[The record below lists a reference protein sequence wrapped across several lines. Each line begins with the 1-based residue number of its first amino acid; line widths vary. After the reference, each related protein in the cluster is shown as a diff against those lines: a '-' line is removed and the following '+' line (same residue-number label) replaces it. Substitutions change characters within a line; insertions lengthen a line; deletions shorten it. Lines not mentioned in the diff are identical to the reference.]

1 MFSIRLFDVG
11 SALLIGTISSLLLL
25 APTPT
30 HGQSF
35 FWLDVNR
42 AAGTFE
48 VTVSEQAG
56 VPCQDSIG
64 RLQDTIHEK
73 FSLFA
78 MSVDHHDHDHHDH
91 NHDDSHDGSSDHS
104 KYDHENYKKKN
115 GNNGQ
120 HGNMRGSA
128 HVLEWELLDD
138 RIVGFLPAELTE
150 YASSSVIVSGHLI
163 EDATGTATEIE
174 NVDADE
180 NNRNVQHHFYS
191 DQLLSKNTPFRIPA
205 HETMK
210 EKPFYVELVG
220 CDSEIVATVHG
231 VSNRS
236 SQTTP
241 VSVCVYEFGGQ
252 EIACRD
258 AAAVTKGP
266 QATPDTVVA
275 RIPTTLGVSTTIFAK
290 VHVVFPSSEGDG
302 DGETMKYATVSDNF
316 EPQCSY

>member
-1 MFSIRLFDVG
+1 MVSIRLL
-11 SALLIGTISSLLLL
+11 SSISSLLLL
-25 APTPT
+25 APAPT
-30 HGQSF
+30 QGETF
-35 FWLDVNR
+35 FWLNVDR

-48 VTVSEQAG
+48 VTVSEEAG
-56 VPCQDSIG
+56 VPCKESIG
-64 RLQDTIHEK
+64 RLEDTIHEK

-78 MSVDHHDHDHHDH
+78 MSVDHHDHGHDH
-91 NHDDSHDGSSDHS
+91 DHYDKDKDKDKDSSYNH
-104 KYDHENYKKKN
+104 EIYKKKN
-115 GNNGQ
+115 GNNGK
-120 HGNMRGSA
+120 HGNMRGPA

-138 RIVGFLPAELTE
+138 RIVGVLPTELTE
-150 YASSSVIVSGHLI
+150 YESSSVIVSGHLM
-163 EDATGTATEIE
+163 EDAGTSTSTHTASTA
-174 NVDADE
+174 NDSD
-180 NNRNVQHHFYS
+180 NRNDAGFELQHHFYS
-191 DQLLSKNTPFRIPA
+191 DQLLNKNTPFRIPA

-236 SQTTP
+236 TFAAAEPPP
-241 VSVCVYEFGGQ
+241 VSVCVYEIGGQ
-252 EIACRD
+252 EIGCRD
-258 AAAVTKGP
+258 ADAVTKGP

-290 VHVVFPSSEGDG
+290 VHVVFPGDG